1 MDLPINA
8 KNYLASKRSV
18 RKQYLVK
25 VSKNF
30 RPIERRWRRNDELSL
45 LGNREMAFGFALF
58 IVELST
64 VAGVSCA

>member
-8 KNYLASKRSV
+8 TNYLASKRSV
-18 RKQYLVK
+18 RKQYFVK

-30 RPIERRWRRNDELSL
+30 RPTERRWRRNDELSL

-58 IVELST
+58 IVEPST